1 MVHVEQQWEEN
12 SRTTAGELM
21 HKNAHDET
29 GIEKRGN
36 LLILRGQRVFS
47 PTLGISGQC
56 DIVEAV
62 SDEEGISINGYE
74 GKWRFYPVEYKLGKM
89 KADIEDEA
97 QLCAQA
103 MCLEEMLAAPVPE
116 GAVYYGAVRKRERV
130 EFTNQLRESV
140 IQACEE
146 MHQLMKRGYTP
157 KVKKSKKCNSC
168 SLKDICLPEL
178 FQTAKTVS
186 YIAGMMREEKVP

>member
-1 MVHVEQQWEEN
+1 
-12 SRTTAGELM
+12 
-21 HKNAHDET
+21 
-29 GIEKRGN
+29 
-36 LLILRGQRVFS
+36 
-47 PTLGISGQC
+47 
-56 DIVEAV
+56 
-62 SDEEGISINGYE
+62 
-74 GKWRFYPVEYKLGKM
+74 
-89 KADIEDEA
+89 
-97 QLCAQA
+97 

-116 GAVYYGAVRKRERV
+116 GAVYYGSVRKRERV